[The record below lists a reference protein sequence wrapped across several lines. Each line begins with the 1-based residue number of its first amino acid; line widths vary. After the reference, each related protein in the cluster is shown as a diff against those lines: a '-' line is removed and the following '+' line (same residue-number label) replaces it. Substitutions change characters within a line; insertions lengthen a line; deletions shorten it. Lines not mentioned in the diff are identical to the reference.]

1 MKSKKRNFLLHNQKN
16 RFDYVLLIIVLVLCL
31 FGLLMIYNTSSVSA
45 LSDFGDKMYY
55 IKVQSKWLIVG
66 LIGLFI
72 SLFTD
77 YRRWYNLAV
86 PLLLLNLVLLIV
98 VFIPGLGVSA
108 YGAKRW
114 VNFGLFVVQPAE
126 LAKLSL
132 VIYLSAWLSSRERG
146 RFLAFITLIGMVAGL
161 VILEPDLGTSLI
173 IGLVALI
180 LYFLSEA
187 PVFHLLFLVPV
198 TIILAS
204 IAAIASPYRLRR
216 LLTFLDP
223 TRDPLGASY
232 HIRQVLLA
240 LGSGGWFGLGIG
252 KSRQKYAYLPEATT
266 DSIFAI
272 IGEEIGFIGSLFFIL
287 LYLFMLYRCF
297 RIAREAPDKFGYL
310 LGMGITFWFGVQ
322 ALINFSA
329 MTVVLPL
336 TGVPLPFI
344 SYGGSGLV
352 VTLFALGILLNI
364 SKHRLVKVK

>member
-1 MKSKKRNFLLHNQKN
+1 MKSKKRNLLLLNQKN
-16 RFDYVLLIIVLVLCL
+16 RFDSILLIIVILLSL
-31 FGLLMIYNTSSVSA
+31 FGLLMIYNASSVSA

-55 IKVQSKWLIVG
+55 IKEQLKWLFIGSAG
-66 LIGLFI
+66 LIVA
-72 SLFTD
+72 SLVD
-77 YRRWYNLAV
+77 YRRWYKLAV
-86 PLLLLNLVLLIV
+86 PLLFTTLVLLFL
-98 VFIPGLGVSA
+98 VFIPGLGISA

-114 VNFGLFVVQPAE
+114 LNLGLFVLQPAE
-126 LAKLSL
+126 FAKLSL

-146 RFLAFITLIGMVAGL
+146 RFLAFITLIGMVTGL

-173 IGLVALI
+173 IGLVSLT

-187 PVFHLLFLVPV
+187 PLLHFIILVPLV
-198 TIILAS
+198 ITLGS
-204 IAAIASPYRLRR
+204 IAAIASPYRVRR

-223 TRDPLGASY
+223 SKDPLGASY

-240 LGSGGWFGLGIG
+240 LGSGGLMGLGLG

-272 IGEEIGFIGSLFFIL
+272 IGEEIGFIGSLLFIL

-297 RIAREAPDKFGYL
+297 KIARSAPDKFGYL

-322 ALINFSA
+322 ALINLSA

-352 VTLFALGILLNI
+352 VALFALGILLNI
-364 SKHRLVKVK
+364 SRHRLIKK